1 MDKNTTIGLVLIG
14 LVLTLF
20 TVFNQP
26 KVNPK
31 QTAKTNSEASVEP
44 KKPTKA
50 SPEKNVAGKD
60 KAAAVKPTFVSKKPT
75 TYPAPVVGVETQ
87 DFVLQNENLHITLNN
102 KGAMV
107 SKVYLKKYK
116 SYDDYVNK
124 KDNSLCLF
132 KQGDAQNYLIIPTEN
147 GIVSTENKVFT
158 AKRKGNGVTFTYD
171 LSSPTQKEKSIV
183 ISYALEKGNQ
193 LKYDIQL
200 NGFSASSKAKAQLK
214 WTASLRRTERK
225 LKEQRKIS
233 TVCYDQAND
242 GFDYLSES
250 SDDYDKISDD
260 VNWVAYKQ
268 SYFSSILHPTLG
280 FKKDRGSIQ
289 VKNFEEGQKKFNT
302 HIKEM
307 KSLFTLKFNPDNKAT
322 CLWYFG
328 SNEYKQLLSYH
339 ADYDDMLN
347 YGWGLF
353 RWINLYAV
361 HPIFDF
367 LIHNGVGAG
376 LAILFLTMI
385 LKLLLMPV
393 QWKMFV
399 SSVKMRILKPEIED
413 ITKKYPDKDQALKK
427 QSEMMSLYKESGASP
442 LAGCVSM
449 LIQMPILIAV
459 FRFFPASFELRQQP
473 FLWAEDLSSFDSIW
487 DFGFN
492 LWPYGDHMSLFTL
505 LMSGTTLLY
514 TFMNSG
520 NVQQPTQPGM
530 PNMKV
535 MMYIFPVLM
544 IFFFNDYSAGLSY
557 YYFISTLMSILIM
570 VMIKKF
576 FVNEDKLKVKMMAK
590 KQSAK
595 TDAGPKKKSKFQ
607 ERLEEMQRK
616 SIEVQ
621 KNKKK

>member
-1 MDKNTTIGLVLIG
+1 
-14 LVLTLF
+14 
-20 TVFNQP
+20 
-26 KVNPK
+26 
-31 QTAKTNSEASVEP
+31 
-44 KKPTKA
+44 
-50 SPEKNVAGKD
+50 
-60 KAAAVKPTFVSKKPT
+60 
-75 TYPAPVVGVETQ
+75 
-87 DFVLQNENLHITLNN
+87 
-102 KGAMV
+102 
-107 SKVYLKKYK
+107 
-116 SYDDYVNK
+116 
-124 KDNSLCLF
+124 
-132 KQGDAQNYLIIPTEN
+132 
-147 GIVSTENKVFT
+147 
-158 AKRKGNGVTFTYD
+158 
-171 LSSPTQKEKSIV
+171 
-183 ISYALEKGNQ
+183 
-193 LKYDIQL
+193 
-200 NGFSASSKAKAQLK
+200 
-214 WTASLRRTERK
+214 
-225 LKEQRKIS
+225 
-233 TVCYDQAND
+233 
-242 GFDYLSES
+242 
-250 SDDYDKISDD
+250 
-260 VNWVAYKQ
+260 
-268 SYFSSILHPTLG
+268 
-280 FKKDRGSIQ
+280 
-289 VKNFEEGQKKFNT
+289 
-302 HIKEM
+302 
-307 KSLFTLKFNPDNKAT
+307 
-322 CLWYFG
+322 
-328 SNEYKQLLSYH
+328 
-339 ADYDDMLN
+339 MLN

-442 LAGCVSM
+442 LAGCVPM